1 MRNFKKVLFLG
12 VIVIFLNSCYRVKP
26 NGDEESV
33 LVEKPFFFGHGGVD
47 ATPINSGATWVA
59 STTDHI
65 EFKIV
70 PINFQEDFENVMTK
84 DNTPLGTLI
93 NITLQI
99 EKGQTPN
106 LYENFGKDWYNNSLA
121 PGLRTSVRNEF
132 SKYELFDLSSK
143 RQTSVNIQNYLSS
156 YLKKRIELLKLPV
169 KVINIS
175 IAGISPPEEVLNET
189 KKTAA
194 HNQEIYS
201 QTQRALAETS
211 RKQAE
216 INKAI
221 ADKAYQQEMSMTTQE
236 YLSLRHLEIEKE
248 KVELIKDNKN
258 ISIIFGNA
266 NPTFPIK

>member
-1 MRNFKKVLFLG
+1 MKKVILLVLLVFTLT
-12 VIVIFLNSCYRVKP
+12 SCYRVKP

-33 LVEKPFFFGHGGVD
+33 LITKPYFFGHGGVEKESVS
-47 ATPINSGATWVA
+47 SGSSWVA
-59 STTDHI
+59 ATTDHI

-70 PINFQEDFENVMTK
+70 PTNIEEDFEVVMTK
-84 DNTPLGTLI
+84 DNTPIGTLI

-99 EKGQTPN
+99 EKGKAPY
-106 LYENFGKDWYNNSLA
+106 LYENFGKDWYKNSLS
-121 PGLRTSVRNEF
+121 PGLRTIVRNEY

-143 RQTSVNIQNYLSS
+143 RQTSVNIQDYLTT
-156 YLKKRIELLKLPV
+156 YLNKRIQTLNLPV
-169 KVINIS
+169 KLINIS
-175 IAGISPPEEVLNET
+175 IAGIIPPDEVLEET

-201 QTQRALAETS
+201 QTQRALAETA

-221 ADKAYQQEMSMTTQE
+221 ADKAYQNQMNMSTSE

-248 KVELIKDNKN
+248 KVEMIKNNKN
-258 ISIIFGNA
+258 VSIIFGNA
-266 NPTFPIK
+266 SPTFPIK

>member
-1 MRNFKKVLFLG
+1 MKKLIIIAIAL
-12 VIVIFLNSCYRVKP
+12 ISLTSCYRVKP

-33 LVEKPFFFGHGGVD
+33 LVTKPYFFGHGGVVEE
-47 ATPINSGATWVA
+47 PVNSGATWVA
-59 STTDHI
+59 MTTDHI

-70 PINFQEDFENVMTK
+70 PINAVEDFENVMTK
-84 DNTPLGTLI
+84 DNTPVGVYV
-93 NITLQI
+93 NVTLQI
-99 EKGQTPN
+99 EKGKTALLYKN
-106 LYENFGKDWYNNSLA
+106 FGSKWYENSIS
-121 PGLRTSVRNEF
+121 PSLRTNTRNEF

-143 RQTSVNIQNYLSS
+143 RQTSVEIQNYLTNF
-156 YLKKRIELLKLPV
+156 LEKRIKELNIPV
-169 KVINIS
+169 KVIQIA
-175 IAGISPPEEVLNET
+175 IAGITPPDEVLDET

-201 QTQRALAETS
+201 QTQRALAETA

-221 ADKAYQQEMSMTTQE
+221 ADKAYQNQMNMTTSE

-248 KVELIKDNKN
+248 KVEMIKNN
-258 ISIIFGNA
+258 RNVSIIFGNA

>member
-1 MRNFKKVLFLG
+1 MKKIILALC
-12 VIVIFLNSCYRVKP
+12 ILLITLQSCYRVKP

-33 LVEKPFFFGHGGVD
+33 LVYKPFFFGHGGVEEE
-47 ATPINSGATWVA
+47 AIRTGATWVA

-65 EFKIV
+65 EFKITPV
-70 PINFQEDFENVMTK
+70 NNIEEFDNVMTK
-84 DNTPLGTLI
+84 DNTPVTVYM
-93 NITLQI
+93 NVTLQI
-99 EKGQTPN
+99 EKGKSPL
-106 LYENFGKDWYNNSLA
+106 LYKNFGSKWYDNSLSPA
-121 PGLRTSVRNEF
+121 LRTNTRNEF

-143 RQTSVNIQNYLSS
+143 RQTSVEIQKKLTS
-156 YLKKRIELLKLPV
+156 YLEQRIKALKMPV
-169 KVINIS
+169 KVISIS
-175 IAGISPPEEVLNET
+175 IATITPPDEVLQET

-201 QTQRALAETS
+201 QTQRALAETA

-221 ADKAYQQEMSMTTQE
+221 ADKAYQNQMNMSTTE
-236 YLSLRHLEIEKE
+236 YLQLRHLEIEKE

-266 NPTFPIK
+266 NPVLPIK

>member
-1 MRNFKKVLFLG
+1 MKNTFKILAIILISISVT
-12 VIVIFLNSCYRVKP
+12 SCYRVKP

-33 LVEKPFFFGHGGVD
+33 LVAKPFFFGHGGID
-47 ATPINSGATWVA
+47 ETPVQSGATWVA

-70 PINFQEDFENVMTK
+70 PLNQVEEFENVMTK
-84 DNTPLGTLI
+84 DNTPLGTYV
-93 NITLQI
+93 NVTVQI
-99 EKGQTPN
+99 EKGKTPT
-106 LYENFGKDWYNNSLA
+106 LYKNFGKNWYENSLSPA
-121 PGLRTSVRNEF
+121 LRTRLRNEF

-143 RQTSVNIQNYLSS
+143 RQTSVNIQNNLTAYLEE
-156 YLKKRIELLKLPV
+156 RIKTLGMPV
-169 KVINIS
+169 KVIGIS
-175 IAGISPPEEVLNET
+175 IATISPPDEVLNET

-201 QTQRALAETS
+201 QTQRALAETA

-221 ADKAYQQEMSMTTQE
+221 ADKAYQQEMGMTTGE

-266 NPTFPIK
+266 QPTFPIK